1 MKMALVGNRATWQ
14 IFNGLAPKDGPKG
27 MPLITDFSVDA
38 FIDVDLTL
46 DEQYQTMEFV
56 QSMYVDNASN
66 AVALTFLFQ
75 ITQQRLIV
83 PANKTGMFPVLSPN
97 PTKFR
102 MSTTPGAGIAP
113 TVILLN
119 VPMPFFI
126 W

>member
-1 MKMALVGNRATWQ
+1 MPLVGNRTSWQ
-14 IFNGLAPKDGPKG
+14 IFNGYAPKDGPKS
-27 MPLITDFSVDA
+27 MTLITDFTTDA

-46 DEQYQTMEFV
+46 DEQFQFMEFV
-56 QSMYVDNASN
+56 QAMYVDNASN
-66 AVALTFLFQ
+66 GVALTFTFQ

-83 PANKTGMFPVLSPN
+83 PANKTGVFPVFSIN

-102 MSTTPGAGIAP
+102 MATTPGAGISP